1 MNHYLDIRLRP
12 DPEFPERQ
20 LMDALFS
27 KLHRVLAEQQRTD
40 VGVNF
45 PGWKLKP
52 QTLGDVLRLHASPA
66 ALESLMAT
74 AWLGGMQQMVQLTE
88 VAAAPP
94 EAQHRRLLRVQA
106 KSSPERLRRRLMR
119 RKQLSPEEAKAQIP
133 DSAAERLTLPFVE
146 IASRST
152 GQRFRLFLKQGPEL
166 TKPVA
171 GSFNAYGLSQTATV
185 PWF

>member
-1 MNHYLDIRLRP
+1 MDHYVEIRLRP
-12 DPEFPERQ
+12 DPEFPEHQ

-40 VGVNF
+40 VGISF
-45 PGWKLKP
+45 PGWQPRP
-52 QTLGDVLRLHASPA
+52 QKLGDVLRLHANRI
-66 ALESLMAT
+66 ALASLIST
-74 AWLGGMQQMVQLTE
+74 AWLGGMQQMVQLSDIT
-88 VAAAPP
+88 AAPA
-94 EAQHRRLLRVQA
+94 EVRHRRLLRVQA

-119 RKQLSPEEAKAQIP
+119 RQQLSPEEAKAQIP
-133 DSAAERLTLPFVE
+133 DSAAERLSLPFVE

-152 GQRFRLFLKQGPEL
+152 GQRFRLFLKPGPEL
-166 TKPVA
+166 AQSVP

>member
-1 MNHYLDIRLRP
+1 MDHYVDLWLRP
-12 DPEFPERQ
+12 DPEFPEHQ

-27 KLHRVLAEQQRTD
+27 KLHRMLAEQQRTD
-40 VGVNF
+40 VGISF
-45 PGWKLKP
+45 PGWQLRP
-52 QTLGDVLRLHASPA
+52 QKLGDVLRLHANPV
-66 ALESLMAT
+66 ALESLIAT
-74 AWLGGMQQMVQLTE
+74 AWLGGMQQMVQLSD
-88 VAAAPP
+88 VSAVPP
-94 EAQHRRLLRVQA
+94 EARHRRLLRVQA

-119 RKQLSPEEAKAQIP
+119 RKQLSPEEAEAQIP

-166 TKPVA
+166 THAVP
-171 GSFNAYGLSQTATV
+171 GGFNAYGLSQTATV